1 MERVATRQEAMVIEE
16 EAQGGR
22 LVMKGKTIWMEEGLG
37 LRERD
42 GPYRQGHHARRRPG
56 KGLPLK
62 QVEEKRMETVGGDE
76 PPSVT
81 YGSPT
86 HQGKANHWTG

>member
-37 LRERD
+37 LRER
-42 GPYRQGHHARRRPG
+42 GGVYSRGVMQ
-56 KGLPLK
+56 
-62 QVEEKRMETVGGDE
+62 GGDWGRD
-76 PPSVT
+76 SL
-81 YGSPT
+81 
-86 HQGKANHWTG
+86 